1 MIFRSYEE
9 FKEYIKNSG
18 ITVAEAEFKKSVTTP
33 YACYFRSAEESI
45 YANGVPVITK
55 TQIAVELYTDKSDL
69 SSEAQLEEWFRENGI
84 IAKKTERAF
93 IAAENYYETV
103 YEFEVIFDE

>member
-1 MIFRSYEE
+1 MLFSSYEE
-9 FKEYIKNSG
+9 FKEAIKNSG

-55 TQIAVELYTDKSDL
+55 TQIAVEFYTDKNDII
-69 SSEAQLEEWFRENGI
+69 SESQLEAWFRLHGI
-84 IAKKTERAF
+84 RANKTERAF
-93 IAAENYYETV
+93 NTSQSYYETV
-103 YEFEVIFDE
+103 YEFEVIFDG

>member
-1 MIFRSYEE
+1 MLFSSYEE
-9 FKEYIKNSG
+9 FKEAIKNSG

-69 SSEAQLEEWFRENGI
+69 SSETQLEEWFRENHI
-84 IAKKTERAF
+84 IAKKTDRAF
-93 IAAENYYETV
+93 VTTENYYETV
-103 YEFEVIFDE
+103 YEFEVIFK

>member
-9 FKEYIKNSG
+9 FKETIKNSG
-18 ITVAEAEFKKSVTTP
+18 ITVAEAEFKKPVTTP

-45 YANGVPVITK
+45 FANGVPVIRK

-69 SSEAQLEEWFRENGI
+69 TSEVQREEWLRENGI
-84 IAKKTERAF
+84 IAKKAERAF
-93 IAAENYYETV
+93 ITSENYYETV
-103 YEFEVIFDE
+103 YEFEVIFR

>member
-1 MIFRSYEE
+1 MLFSSYEE
-9 FKEYIKNSG
+9 FKKAIINSG

-69 SSEAQLEEWFRENGI
+69 SSEFQLEEWFRENGI

-93 IAAENYYETV
+93 NTVTNYYETV
-103 YEFEVIFDE
+103 YEFEVIFK